1 MATFCGRLQAGCSLP
16 EDESAQFDE
25 SRAVVKAEVV
35 SSEPYLTETGVIRT
49 RFVLRVIETY
59 KGDAPATFEVTSTG
73 GKIGTRI
80 TRDSASLNFK
90 TGKSYVLLLTKE
102 ADDSWSTV
110 PHRAF
115 QAPADRPEIP
125 KFFRGKARGAKPKLV
140 TVASAEAPAT
150 ETQTTRANS
159 GVPSSVVTST
169 GYVHDSNADPAR
181 FTSCD
186 GNEPIPYIVDVD
198 AAKLPSGMNQAAALA
213 AVQEALNAWAG
224 ASSASFRFVGTQ
236 SFGSAAGNIAAT
248 DKTLRIQLHD
258 TYNFITNAGVLGVG
272 GGSSTIDPTIFYGGK
287 IGTQGFQER
296 NSAYVVLNHR
306 AAFMATAV
314 NFKQV
319 LTHELGHALGLAHSS
334 ENSSEPN
341 AILKGATMYFA
352 ASNDGRGASLTIYDQ
367 DRIAFG
373 YPTTNRPPY
382 TVDRLIPGVTC
393 GLLSSLPL
401 VPGCNQIRVK
411 AVDYEGATPTP
422 TLTSTT
428 NVAGAMTL
436 NGNTLK
442 YVPSGNFLDS
452 LLTELQISQ
461 GYNYGKAIV
470 QFSDGVNLSR
480 AAVCTVSSIY
490 QDTTPSDGL
499 PDSWMMAN
507 FGTKAVGSVGSGRN
521 PDDDPDKDGLTNRV
535 EFYMR
540 TNPNSAASGRLTT
553 SYNQAT
559 KEFTFT
565 PQQFAPYAIEA
576 STSLAVGSWTTRR
589 VMTRYDTSTSAYSI
603 PVASGAS
610 PVQEYYRIVVGP

>member
-1 MATFCGRLQAGCSLP
+1 
-16 EDESAQFDE
+16 
-25 SRAVVKAEVV
+25 
-35 SSEPYLTETGVIRT
+35 
-49 RFVLRVIETY
+49 
-59 KGDAPATFEVTSTG
+59 
-73 GKIGTRI
+73 
-80 TRDSASLNFK
+80 
-90 TGKSYVLLLTKE
+90 
-102 ADDSWSTV
+102 
-110 PHRAF
+110 
-115 QAPADRPEIP
+115 
-125 KFFRGKARGAKPKLV
+125 
-140 TVASAEAPAT
+140 
-150 ETQTTRANS
+150 
-159 GVPSSVVTST
+159 
-169 GYVHDSNADPAR
+169 
-181 FTSCD
+181 
-186 GNEPIPYIVDVD
+186 
-198 AAKLPSGMNQAAALA
+198 
-213 AVQEALNAWAG
+213 
-224 ASSASFRFVGTQ
+224 
-236 SFGSAAGNIAAT
+236 
-248 DKTLRIQLHD
+248 
-258 TYNFITNAGVLGVG
+258 
-272 GGSSTIDPTIFYGGK
+272 
-287 IGTQGFQER
+287 
-296 NSAYVVLNHR
+296 
-306 AAFMATAV
+306 
-314 NFKQV
+314 
-319 LTHELGHALGLAHSS
+319 
-334 ENSSEPN
+334 
-341 AILKGATMYFA
+341 
-352 ASNDGRGASLTIYDQ
+352 
-367 DRIAFG
+367 
-373 YPTTNRPPY
+373 
-382 TVDRLIPGVTC
+382 
-393 GLLSSLPL
+393 
-401 VPGCNQIRVK
+401 
-411 AVDYEGATPTP
+411 
-422 TLTSTT
+422 
-428 NVAGAMTL
+428 MTL